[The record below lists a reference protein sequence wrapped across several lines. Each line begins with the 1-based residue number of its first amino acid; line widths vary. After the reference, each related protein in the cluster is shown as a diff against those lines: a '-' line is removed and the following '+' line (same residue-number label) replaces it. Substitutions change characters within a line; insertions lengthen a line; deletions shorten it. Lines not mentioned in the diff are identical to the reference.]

1 MNMASIVVKN
11 AALDASCLNAE
22 EKKADISQDAQEDW

>member
-11 AALDASCLNAE
+11 AALDASGLNAD
-22 EKKADISQDAQEDW
+22 EKKADISQDGHKK